1 MGTRIGSF
9 RGVARMW
16 LHFSALVLTLKLTKL
31 QPLVT
36 FTIIGLQ
43 NYHLN
48 GYHPNHRVAALQYSA
63 QYNMI
68 SPRRQRTRVSQ
79 SVCQSCI
86 QSVMHS
92 NACKCIHIFIRR
104 FKAKQCTNRHRPVCL
119 RLGSRSLC
127 FLSACRLILVLVR
140 VERCIPNAHIFFHH
154 KSV

>member
-16 LHFSALVLTLKLTKL
+16 LHFSALALTLKLTKL

-68 SPRRQRTRVSQ
+68 SPRRQRTRVMH
-79 SVCQSCI
+79 SVSHAFKRLQMHTYIHTQI
-86 QSVMHS
+86 QSQTMYQQAQASVPSLGFPILMLLVSMSPNSCTGACGTVHS
-92 NACKCIHIFIRR
+92 
-104 FKAKQCTNRHRPVCL
+104 QCPH
-119 RLGSRSLC
+119 
-127 FLSACRLILVLVR
+127 
-140 VERCIPNAHIFFHH
+140 FF
-154 KSV
+154 SP

>member
-79 SVCQSCI
+79 SVSQSCI
-86 QSVMHS
+86 QTLA
-92 NACKCIHIFIRR
+92 NAYIYSYADSKPNNVPTGTG
-104 FKAKQCTNRHRPVCL
+104 QCAFAWVPDPYASCQHV
-119 RLGSRSLC
+119 
-127 FLSACRLILVLVR
+127 A
-140 VERCIPNAHIFFHH
+140 
-154 KSV
+154 